1 VKKNSFLTL
10 FIITNIGFLFLQIRK
25 QMLFIKE
32 SFRKQ
37 KHERTIAKLEQ
48 KKQEIDH
55 AIHLAQNKQEIK
67 QYAQDTLRMKPVRLT
82 QLKKVD
88 R

>member
-1 VKKNSFLTL
+1 MKKNLFLSL

-37 KHERTIAKLEQ
+37 KHERTLAKLEQ
-48 KKQEIDH
+48 KKQEIEH
-55 AIHLAQNKQEIK
+55 AMYLAQNKQEIK
-67 QYAQDTLRMKPVRLT
+67 QYAQDELHMKPIRLT
-82 QLKKVD
+82 QLKKVSP
-88 R
+88 

>member
-1 VKKNSFLTL
+1 MKKNLFLSL

-37 KHERTIAKLEQ
+37 KHERTLAKFEL
-48 KKQEIDH
+48 KKQEIEH
-55 AIHLAQNKQEIK
+55 AVHLAQNKQEVK
-67 QYAQDTLRMKPVRLT
+67 QYAQDELHMKPVRLT
-82 QLKKVD
+82 QLKKA
-88 R
+88 RP

>member
-1 VKKNSFLTL
+1 MKKNTFLSL

-37 KHERTIAKLEQ
+37 KHERTLTKLEQ
-48 KKQEIDH
+48 KNQEIEH
-55 AIHLAQNKQEIK
+55 AMHLAQNKQEVK
-67 QYAQDTLRMKPVRLT
+67 QYAQEKLKMKPIRIA
-82 QLKKVD
+82 QLKKVNP
-88 R
+88 

>member
-1 VKKNSFLTL
+1 MKKNLFLTL

-37 KHERTIAKLEQ
+37 KYERTVAKLEQ
-48 KKQEIDH
+48 KRQEIEH
-55 AIHLAQNKQEIK
+55 AMHIAQNKQEVK
-67 QYAQDTLRMKPVRLT
+67 QYAQDELHMKPVRIA
-82 QLKKVD
+82 QLKKV
-88 R
+88 RS

>member
-1 VKKNSFLTL
+1 MKKNLFLSI

-37 KHERTIAKLEQ
+37 KHERTLVKLEQ
-48 KKQEIDH
+48 KKQEIEH
-55 AIHLAQNKQEIK
+55 AVHLAQNKQEIK
-67 QYAQDTLRMKPVRLT
+67 QYAQHELRMKPVRLT
-82 QLKKVD
+82 QLKKL
-88 R
+88 RP

>member
-1 VKKNSFLTL
+1 MKKNLFLSL

-37 KHERTIAKLEQ
+37 KHERTLTKLEQ
-48 KKQEIDH
+48 KKQVIEH
-55 AIHLAQNKQEIK
+55 AMHLAQNKQEVK
-67 QYAQDTLRMKPVRLT
+67 KYAQDELHMKPVRLT
-82 QLKKVD
+82 QLKKV
-88 R
+88 RP

>member
-1 VKKNSFLTL
+1 MKKNLFLSL

-37 KHERTIAKLEQ
+37 KHEQVLAKLEQ
-48 KKQEIDH
+48 KKQDIEYAMH
-55 AIHLAQNKQEIK
+55 VAQNKQEVK
-67 QYAQDTLRMKPVRLT
+67 QYAQETLNMKPVRIA
-82 QLKKVD
+82 QLKKL
-88 R
+88 RP

>member
-1 VKKNSFLTL
+1 MKKNTFLSL

-37 KHERTIAKLEQ
+37 KHERTLTKLEQ
-48 KKQEIDH
+48 KNQEIEH
-55 AIHLAQNKQEIK
+55 AMHLAQNKQEIK
-67 QYAQDTLRMKPVRLT
+67 QYAQEKLKMKPIRIA
-82 QLKKVD
+82 QLKKVNP
-88 R
+88 